1 MTWHAQGMVED
12 GSFYWCTDHHAVEG
26 HDGCRAEVRLGP
38 YPTRAAA
45 EQALQTVQER
55 NERADAEDRAWEDD
69 ED

>member
-1 MTWHAQGMVED
+1 MAED

-38 YPTRAAA
+38 YPTRVAA
-45 EQALQTVQER
+45 EHALQTVQER